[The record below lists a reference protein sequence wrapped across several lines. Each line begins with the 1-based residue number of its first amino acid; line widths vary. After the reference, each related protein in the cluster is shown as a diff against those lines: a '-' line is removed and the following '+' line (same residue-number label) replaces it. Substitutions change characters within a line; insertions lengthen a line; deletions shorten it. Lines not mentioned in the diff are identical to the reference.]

1 MSVLDIAGNI
11 GFINVIVK
19 LQTFYLE
26 KLGLSPSLMAE
37 AFVFLIL

>member
-1 MSVLDIAGNI
+1 MEFKKLAGE
-11 GFINVIVK
+11 
-19 LQTFYLE
+19 LE